1 MIVPTAE
8 DVKPAA
14 FLSASA
20 PCSMVTARKPMIV
33 PAAEDVMKPAAF
45 PSASASTG
53 TARKPM
59 IVPVAEDAMK
69 PAAFPSASATSVGT
83 ARKPMIVP
91 AAEDVMLKPAAF
103 LSASEPCSVVTARKP
118 MIVSVAKDVMK
129 PAAFSSASATSV
141 GTARKPMIVPAATDV
156 MLKPAAL
163 PSASATFVG
172 TARKPEPV
180 VDVPQPFVRRSL
192 RLSRAAEMSAVSK
205 IAANANIPL
214 RASKRV
220 PRAAQCVTPVTLSSC
235 QTVDAVSMSSVESKT
250 QVTSPS
256 ADLTLAEM
264 NCSRCL
270 KDADDDVDADDDD
283 NNDDDDNERCVQT
296 AKRLADHCKAKLLTG
311 RGSMQATALKR

>member
-1 MIVPTAE
+1 
-8 DVKPAA
+8 
-14 FLSASA
+14 
-20 PCSMVTARKPMIV
+20 
-33 PAAEDVMKPAAF
+33 
-45 PSASASTG
+45 
-53 TARKPM
+53 
-59 IVPVAEDAMK
+59 
-69 PAAFPSASATSVGT
+69 
-83 ARKPMIVP
+83 MIVP
-91 AAEDVMLKPAAF
+91 AAEDVMLKPAF
-103 LSASEPCSVVTARKP
+103 PSASEPCSVVTARKP
-118 MIVSVAKDVMK
+118 MIV
-129 PAAFSSASATSV
+129 PAAE
-141 GTARKPMIVPAATDV
+141 DV

-172 TARKPEPV
+172 TAREPEPA

-220 PRAAQCVTPVTLSSC
+220 PRAAQCVTPVTLSSS
-235 QTVDAVSMSSVESKT
+235 VDAVSMSYGESKT

-270 KDADDDVDADDDD
+270 KDADDDVDVADDDD

-296 AKRLADHCKAKLLTG
+296 AKRLAGAHCKAERLTG